1 MPVTNGDYFE
11 EMQSIIGASDSRSR
25 NEAETRHK
33 IIDFVVHDFLS
44 WPKNRVAVEEYIN
57 PGYADYILKKEN
69 GDDLL
74 FIEAK
79 KEGLYFD
86 IPVAYSSTELS
97 SYISIKKLISDE
109 NIGKAL
115 KQVRNYCFD
124 TGCEYAAI
132 TNGHEWIFFKT
143 FERGKRWDEVQA
155 FVIRKLNFLSMSIR
169 KQLMLFRLLLSL
181 KTLRFPR
188 C

>member
-1 MPVTNGDYFE
+1 MPAKSSDNFE
-11 EMQSIIGASDSRSR
+11 AMQSIISSSDAR
-25 NEAETRHK
+25 TRMKQKQDIKLSTLLFMTFFLGRK
-33 IIDFVVHDFLS
+33 IV
-44 WPKNRVAVEEYIN
+44 VAVEEYIN

-79 KEGLYFD
+79 KEGAYFE
-86 IPVAYSSTELS
+86 IPFAYSPQEKS
-97 SYISIKKLISDE
+97 SYISIKKLVSDE
-109 NIGKAL
+109 NIGKAV

-143 FERGKRWDEVQA
+143 LKEERDGMNCK
-155 FVIRKLNFLSMSIR
+155 
-169 KQLMLFRLLLSL
+169 LSL
-181 KTLRFPR
+181 LGG
-188 C
+188 